1 MDKFERRNTMT
12 SIKMMYLPIGVP
24 TFHMPSA
31 QAMFDQSKAL
41 LKTMTD
47 NLLAPDEML
56 LSIPLLESFMKGKDA
71 DLVIVQNVAFA
82 NSAYMTTILKHTHAP
97 VIHWTLREPFID
109 GGRLRLNSLTGA
121 FSAGYAYRYMR
132 DDDMFTIIG
141 APEETHVKDS
151 FQTIIRAILMK
162 MKLRTMNLLVIG
174 HTPEGFGFG
183 RALDLDIAQAFGV
196 NLKTIEAREF
206 MQEALKLSDAAIQKE
221 KELAESKMIGLK
233 EIDSTNQ
240 RDFVRLFKVYQDY
253 IDQHQIHAIASRCW
267 PDFFTEYKT
276 PVCGVLGLLNDRKIA
291 AACEADAYGALSM
304 YIGQELS
311 QEPTYLGDPVSINE
325 EENTITFWH
334 CGTAAC
340 SLARLDT
347 GAMTGVHPNRKI
359 GPTMEFGL
367 KAHTHATLF
376 RVGRRPDGT
385 FRFFISSAEILDKP
399 QQFLGTSVVVK
410 IEQEVHPLM
419 EELIQDGWE
428 PHFVVIYGDVK
439 KELTILGQLLN
450 IDTYIY

>member
-1 MDKFERRNTMT
+1 MA
-12 SIKMMYLPIGVP
+12 SIKIMYLPIGVP

-41 LKTMTD
+41 LSTLTD
-47 NLLAPDEML
+47 QLSAPDEML
-56 LSIPLLESFMKGKDA
+56 LNIPLLEAYIKDQDA
-71 DLVIVQNVAFA
+71 DLVIVQNVTFA
-82 NSAYMTTILKHTHAP
+82 NSAYMTSILKHTSAP
-97 VIHWTLREPFID
+97 ILHWTLREPVID

-121 FSAGYAYRYMR
+121 FSAGYAYRQMR
-132 DDDMFTIIG
+132 DDQMFTLIGSPDEDLVKKTIKTLVSAII
-141 APEETHVKDS
+141 
-151 FQTIIRAILMK
+151 MK
-162 MKLRTMNLLVIG
+162 KKMRQMNLLVIG
-174 HTPEGFGFG
+174 QTPEGFGFG
-183 RALDLDIAQAFGV
+183 RALDLDIASAFGV

-206 MQEALKLSDAAIQKE
+206 MQEAQKLSEQAIQKE
-221 KELAESKMIGLK
+221 RELAESKMVGLK
-233 EIDSTNQ
+233 EIDATNQ
-240 RDFVRLFKVYQDY
+240 RDFVKLFKAYQDY
-253 IDQHQIHAIASRCW
+253 IDKHQIHAIASRCW

-304 YIGQELS
+304 YVGQELS
-311 QEPTYLGDPVSINE
+311 ETPTYLGDPVSINE

-367 KAHTHATLF
+367 RANKETTLF
-376 RVGRRPDGT
+376 RIGRRPDGT
-385 FRFFISSAEILDKP
+385 FRFFIASGEILDKP

-410 IEQEVHPLM
+410 VEQEVHPLI
-419 EELIQDGWE
+419 EDLVQDGWE

-439 KELTILGQLLN
+439 EELATLGQLLK

>member
-1 MDKFERRNTMT
+1 MT
-12 SIKMMYLPIGVP
+12 SIKIMYLPIGVP

-31 QAMFDQSKAL
+31 QAMFDQSKAIL
-41 LKTMTD
+41 HKMTD
-47 NLLAPDEML
+47 ELIAPDEML
-56 LSIPLLESFMKGKDA
+56 LSIPLLESFIKDKTA
-71 DLVIVQNVAFA
+71 DLVIVQNVTFA
-82 NSAYMTTILKHTHAP
+82 NSAYMTTILKHTEAP
-97 VIHWTLREPFID
+97 ILHWTLREPVID

-121 FSAGYAYRYMR
+121 FSAGYAYKAMR
-132 DDDMFTIIG
+132 DDQMFTLIG
-141 APEETHVKDS
+141 APDEDLVQKTL
-151 FQTIIRAILMK
+151 QTLISAIVMK
-162 MKLRTMNLLVIG
+162 KKLRGMNLLVIG

-183 RALDLDIAQAFGV
+183 RALDLDIASAFGV

-206 MQEALKLSDAAIQKE
+206 MQEAHKLSEEAILKE

-233 EIDSTNQ
+233 EIDSVNQ
-240 RDFVRLFKVYQDY
+240 RDFVKLFKAYQDY
-253 IDQHQIHAIASRCW
+253 IDKNNIHAIASRCW

-304 YIGQELS
+304 YVGQELS
-311 QEPTYLGDPVSINE
+311 NTPTYLGDPVSINE

-347 GAMTGVHPNRKI
+347 GATTGVHPNRKI

-367 KAHTHATLF
+367 KAQKDATLF
-376 RVGRRPDGT
+376 RIGRRPDGT
-385 FRFFISSAEILDKP
+385 FRFFIASGEILDKP

-410 IEQEVHPLM
+410 VEQDVHPLI
-419 EELIQDGWE
+419 EDLIQDGWE
-428 PHFVVIYGDVK
+428 PHFVVIYGDI
-439 KELTILGQLLN
+439 KEELSVLGQLLK

>member
-1 MDKFERRNTMT
+1 MYDTKGDHVKLMK
-12 SIKMMYLPIGVP
+12 IIYLPIGVP

-31 QAMFDQSKAL
+31 QAMFEKSKAL
-41 LKTMTD
+41 LESFGEA
-47 NLLAPDEML
+47 LIAPNEML
-56 LSIPLLESFMKGKDA
+56 LSIALLETFIQNQDV
-71 DLVIVQNVAFA
+71 DLVIVQNVTFA
-82 NSAYMTTILKHTHAP
+82 NSAYMTTILKHFKSP
-97 VIHWTLREPFID
+97 VLHWTLPEPVID

-121 FSAGYAYRYMR
+121 FSAGYAFNHMR
-132 DDDMFTIIG
+132 DDHMFTLIG
-141 APEETHVKDS
+141 SPDEDHVTTYLKRLIS
-151 FQTIIRAILMK
+151 AVQVKQK
-162 MKLRTMNLLVIG
+162 MTKMNLLVIG

-206 MQEALKLSDAAIQKE
+206 MQIARNLSDNDVQKE
-221 KELAESKMIGLK
+221 KEVAEKKMVGLNQ
-233 EIDSTNQ
+233 IDQKNQ
-240 RDFVRLFKVYQDY
+240 KDFVKLFKAYQDY

-267 PDFFTEYKT
+267 PDFFTEYQT
-276 PVCGVLGLLNDRKIA
+276 PVCGVLGLLNDRKIV

-304 YIGQELS
+304 YVGQELS
-311 QEPTYLGDPVSINE
+311 QQPTYLGDPVSINK

-347 GAMTGVHPNRKI
+347 GATTGVHPNRKI

-367 KAHTHATLF
+367 KAQKEATLF
-376 RVGRRPDGT
+376 RIGRRKDGT
-385 FRFFISSAEILDKP
+385 FRFFVASAEILDKP

-410 IEQEVHPLM
+410 VEEKVEPMI

-428 PHFVVIYGDVK
+428 PHFVVIYGNVK
-439 KELTILGQLLN
+439 EELVILGDLLQ

>member
-1 MDKFERRNTMT
+1 MNPMK
-12 SIKMMYLPIGVP
+12 IMYLPIGVP

-31 QAMFDQSKAL
+31 QAMFEKSKAL
-41 LKTMTD
+41 LTTFNKE
-47 NLLAPDEML
+47 LIAPDEML
-56 LSIPLLESFMKGKDA
+56 LSIPLLESFIKDKQA
-71 DLVIVQNVAFA
+71 DLVIVQNVTFA
-82 NSAYMTTILKHTHAP
+82 NSAYMTTILKYLRSP
-97 VIHWTLREPFID
+97 ILHWTLREPVID

-121 FSAGYAYRYMR
+121 FSAGYAFHHMR
-132 DDDMFTIIG
+132 EDHLLTLIG
-141 APEETHVKDS
+141 SPDENQTKTYLHHVVS
-151 FQTIIRAILMK
+151 AIEMK
-162 MKLRTMNLLVIG
+162 KKMSSMNLLVIG

-183 RALDLDIAQAFGV
+183 RALDLDIASAFGV
-196 NLKTIEAREF
+196 TLKTVEAREF
-206 MQEALKLSDAAIQKE
+206 MHAAQKLSEDAVTKE
-221 KELAESKMIGLK
+221 KELAEKKMVGLDQ
-233 EIDSTNQ
+233 IDQTNQ
-240 RDFVRLFKVYQDY
+240 KDFVRLFKAYQDY

-291 AACEADAYGALSM
+291 AACEADACGALSM
-304 YIGQELS
+304 YVGQELS
-311 QEPTYLGDPVSINE
+311 NKPTYLGDPVSINE

-367 KAHTHATLF
+367 MANKEATLF
-376 RVGRRPDGT
+376 RIGRRPDGT
-385 FRFFISSAEILDKP
+385 FRFFISAAEILDKP

-410 IEQEVHPLM
+410 VEQDVHPM
-419 EELIQDGWE
+419 IEDLIQEGWE

-439 KELTILGQLLN
+439 EELIILGKLLN